1 MCELFHSI
9 KLDFVECGSLSIVIG
24 IDHFL
29 IFLFWFAADLSWLGL

>member
-24 IDHFL
+24 IDH
-29 IFLFWFAADLSWLGL
+29 IFYFYFGLLQTYLG